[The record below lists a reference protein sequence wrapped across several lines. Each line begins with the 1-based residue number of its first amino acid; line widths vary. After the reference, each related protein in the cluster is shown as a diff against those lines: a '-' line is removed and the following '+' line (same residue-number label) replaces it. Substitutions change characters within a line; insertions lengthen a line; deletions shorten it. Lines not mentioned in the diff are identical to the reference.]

1 MSHAN
6 LLSVSRKSQA
16 LSSSGN
22 FVFSAWNILLLFPRQ
37 DASHHAA
44 PDGNVTSSGTLS
56 YPLTQHSSGYL
67 LLSSLHLLLPIHQP
81 YSLHLFAYF
90 SFGGRFSPIEYKG
103 TMAVLFSQYP
113 ANLLRNMTEWMSSD
127 SGARLWIQ
135 TFSILSKRFPYT
147 NLPYFQ
153 RPAQAFVHL
162 CIAMYIFIPQKDYNV
177 VI

>member
-113 ANLLRNMTEWMSSD
+113 ANLLRNMTEWVATLEPGYEFKPFQSCPN
-127 SGARLWIQ
+127 AFPILIFL
-135 TFSILSKRFPYT
+135 TFKGPL
-147 NLPYFQ
+147 
-153 RPAQAFVHL
+153 RPL
-162 CIAMYIFIPQKDYNV
+162 CICV
-177 VI
+177 